1 MTTPGVITLTRALT
15 CAESTAGQTDKSGSD
30 QRSNITGPIVEYGVE
45 ATPAGPF
52 ARVRF
57 ADGSLETPAELS
69 HIKLLRD
76 HDLGQPI
83 GVMTGLET
91 AENGLTGAFRL
102 GRHPAG
108 VEAAGLVEDQ
118 ILDGLSVGVLPVE
131 YHDEEGTTVIT
142 RGEIFEVSL
151 VTIPAI
157 SSARAVM
164 ASQNRKEDPV
174 NAPAPAPPTA
184 PTPEPTPDAPGLAA
198 VMASLAALSAR
209 LDQTAP
215 AAPAPLPEGAL
226 PPHTEQR
233 PDGSGRVVSA
243 TQRTDFPGVRASNGR
258 LITAGDYFAAFAAG
272 ALRGE
277 WGEHAAITAALAD
290 QTTADVPGLLPQQ
303 IVGALLGR
311 ASGTRPVWDSFR
323 SSAMPMIGGQFS
335 RPRITEHVKVDVQS
349 AQKTEIA
356 SKKYAVV
363 LDDVQKTTLAGGL
376 DIAQQA
382 IDWTSP
388 ALLNELIFDFTQKYV
403 GRTEKLACDALV
415 KAATAT
421 PVNWDGTA
429 AKILDA
435 LVAASAQ
442 VFEALGEDQDAMPTT
457 AWISTDIWAML
468 AALKD
473 TTGRAIFPALGPTNA
488 SGTMD
493 VARPD
498 QGPAGTGF
506 RWVVGRKLPKQTFIV
521 GDASF
526 TESYEN
532 GRRFLQAVRP
542 ELLGLDLAYMGY
554 AATYMPYGEV
564 LVPVKVPAPPSGK

>member
-1 MTTPGVITLTRALT
+1 MTATGIITLTRALS
-15 CAESTAGQTDKSGSD
+15 CGASQAGGTDNPGPE
-30 QRSNITGPIVEYGVE
+30 QGSNIGGLIVEYGVD
-45 ATPAGPF
+45 ATPSGPF
-52 ARVRF
+52 ERVRF
-57 ADGSLETPAELS
+57 ADGAIQTPAQLS

-76 HDLGQPI
+76 HDLTQPV
-83 GVMTGLET
+83 GVMTGLDPV
-91 AENGLTGAFRL
+91 ENGLSGSFRI

-131 YHDEEGTTVIT
+131 YHEEEGTTVIT
-142 RGEIFEVSL
+142 RGELFEVSL

-174 NAPAPAPPTA
+174 NAPAPVPTNPD
-184 PTPEPTPDAPGLAA
+184 PTPAPEAPELRD
-198 VMASLAALSAR
+198 VMAQLAALSAR
-209 LDQTAP
+209 MDATAP
-215 AAPAPLPEGAL
+215 AAPAPLPDGAL
-226 PPHTEQR
+226 PAHTYDVQR
-233 PDGSGRVVSA
+233 PDGTGRVISA

-258 LITAGDYFAAFAAG
+258 LITAGDYFASFAAG

-277 WGEHAAITAALAD
+277 WGEHQAIQAALAD
-290 QTTADVPGLLPQQ
+290 QVTSDTPGLLPQQ

-311 ASGTRPVWDSFR
+311 ASGNRPVWDSFR

-335 RPRITEHVKVDVQS
+335 RPRITQHVKVDEQKT
-349 AQKTEIA
+349 QKTEVA
-356 SKKYAVV
+356 SQKYTVV
-363 LDDVQKTTLAGGL
+363 LDDVAKTTLAGAL

-388 ALLNELIFDFTQKYV
+388 ALLNELIFDFTAKYV

-415 KAATAT
+415 KAATAD
-421 PVNWDGTA
+421 PVAWDGTA

-435 LVAASAQ
+435 LVGAAAQ
-442 VFEALGEDQDAMPTT
+442 VYEALGEDQDAMPTT
-457 AWISTDIWAML
+457 AWISTDIWALL

-493 VARPD
+493 ISRPD

-554 AATYMPYGEV
+554 AATYMPYGDV
-564 LVPVKVPAPPSGK
+564 LVPIKTPAPKG